1 MRYFSSNDQDL
12 QVVNTEE
19 DIDLEIET
27 DTDESD
33 DDRELPV
40 FNLTYTSLN
49 TNEEQIEEDIKKQ
62 HSSSQKFGLKK
73 ESNENLNRT
82 FSKDDQMYFNTNDNE
97 MKILDAQLPITQS
110 SKNNQT
116 ILIEDP
122 AKYHNLQSTKPQ
134 LTSVPALNQTVI
146 IHESQNDNQNQQTK
160 QITPTSNTKIPK
172 FGIPRVSR
180 IPSSQ
185 INLPSFQTSSSSASV
200 TSNSTS
206 SSSSLTSS
214 TNVLPQLA
222 EVKNQMTIKTIP
234 PNVSKKSPVKTVYQ
248 QLPQVASNKNILN
261 SKENQIDNEKL
272 KRPSNISAS
281 QSTGNEVRASTN
293 TQRLTTYSAKPPIN
307 SDMRK

>member
-1 MRYFSSNDQDL
+1 
-12 QVVNTEE
+12 
-19 DIDLEIET
+19 
-27 DTDESD
+27 
-33 DDRELPV
+33 
-40 FNLTYTSLN
+40 
-49 TNEEQIEEDIKKQ
+49 
-62 HSSSQKFGLKK
+62 
-73 ESNENLNRT
+73 
-82 FSKDDQMYFNTNDNE
+82 
-97 MKILDAQLPITQS
+97 
-110 SKNNQT
+110 
-116 ILIEDP
+116 
-122 AKYHNLQSTKPQ
+122 LQSTKPQ

-146 IHESQNDNQNQQTK
+146 IHESQNDNQNLQTK

-214 TNVLPQLA
+214 TNALPQLA

-234 PNVSKKSPVKTVYQ
+234 PNVSKKSPIKTVYQ

-272 KRPSNISAS
+272 KRPSNISTS
-281 QSTGNEVRASTN
+281 QSAANEVRTSIN
-293 TQRLTTYSAKPPIN
+293 TQRLTTYSSKPPIN
-307 SDMRK
+307 SELRK

>member
-97 MKILDAQLPITQS
+97 IKILDAQLPITQS
-110 SKNNQT
+110 SKNDQT

-146 IHESQNDNQNQQTK
+146 IHESQNDNQNLQTK

-200 TSNSTS
+200 TSNSSS

-214 TNVLPQLA
+214 TNALPQLA
-222 EVKNQMTIKTIP
+222 EVKNQMTVKTIP
-234 PNVSKKSPVKTVYQ
+234 PNVSKKSPIKTVYQ

-272 KRPSNISAS
+272 KRPSNISTS
-281 QSTGNEVRASTN
+281 QSAANEVRTSIN
-293 TQRLTTYSAKPPIN
+293 TQRLTTYSTKPPIN
-307 SDMRK
+307 SELRK